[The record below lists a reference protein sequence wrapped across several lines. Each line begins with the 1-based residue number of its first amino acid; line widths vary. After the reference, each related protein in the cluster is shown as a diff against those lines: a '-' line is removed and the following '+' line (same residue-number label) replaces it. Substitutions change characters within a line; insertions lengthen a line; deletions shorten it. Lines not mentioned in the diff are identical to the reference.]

1 LVLPERLEFS
11 DDDIEE
17 EKDEVSG
24 ELVMTL
30 KQRIT
35 EDVMRTSIHLIHL
48 HHIKIIMPLL
58 QPRDPMMKSELDP
71 LHELVQS

>member
-1 LVLPERLEFS
+1 M
-11 DDDIEE
+11 
-17 EKDEVSG
+17 K
-24 ELVMTL
+24 VMVDNAVAFL
-30 KQRIT
+30 
-35 EDVMRTSIHLIHL
+35 MRTSIHLIHL